1 MDPAAWA
8 MAIILIVDDDPLQ
21 AYVRKAALEKF
32 FADVRRVS
40 AAEALCLVEQSQIAD
55 QLALVIAGTLM
66 PGLSRTEFV
75 TELSLRLPWLPVL
88 VLDSDQAGSGGSGN
102 QVQHI
107 AQPLS
112 GEQLARLSRQMV
124 EQHKFSAA

>member
-1 MDPAAWA
+1 
-8 MAIILIVDDDPLQ
+8 MAIILIVDEDPLQ
-21 AYVRKAALEKF
+21 AYVRKAALETY

-40 AAEALCLVEQSQIAD
+40 AAEALCLVEQAQIAD
-55 QLALVIAGTLM
+55 QLALVITGTLM
-66 PGLSRTEFV
+66 PGLSCPEFV
-75 TELSLRLPWLPVL
+75 AELSLRLPWLPVL
-88 VLDSDQAGSGGSGN
+88 VLDSNPADADVSGN

-107 AQPLS
+107 AHPLN